1 MIEIIQGTPGSGKS
15 AVALV
20 MGIDHLVSGG
30 ALAAN
35 FELTPDWAWKLSG
48 MNWYVRCGAVDRMA
62 KAEQLR
68 KRCFRIGTADTIFQL
83 SDRLKDC
90 GLTGKAA
97 TAREGKGLL
106 ILDEAQLIFNTRDFS
121 KNKAWIEFFT
131 QHRKLGW
138 NVLLIAH
145 HIQMIDKQ
153 IRPLV
158 EIETRFR
165 NLKNIRI
172 PFLPIPLSPV
182 NAFFAVRFYAGHGPG
197 AGMVHNR
204 DLHFLDLRI
213 ARLYDTLKVF
223 AFDELE
229 EEVTYQGE
237 DPRITAKS
245 QENWLPDF
253 FFGERFGRFLHQR
266 RMKKPAPAEEKPK
279 RTVDPPRRSA
289 PGQVRDHYGSGK
301 PLPLLLPP
309 PASLNH

>member
-20 MGIDHLVSGG
+20 MGIEHLACGG

-35 FELTPDWAWKLSG
+35 FELVPDWSWKLAG
-48 MNWYVRCGAVDRMA
+48 MNWFVRLGLKDRL
-62 KAEQLR
+62 KRAEELR
-68 KRCFRIGTADTIFQL
+68 RRCFRIGTAETIFQL
-83 SDRLKDC
+83 SERLKDC
-90 GLTGKAA
+90 GLSGKAA

-121 KNKAWIEFFT
+121 KNKPWIEFFT

-145 HIQMIDKQ
+145 HIQMVDKQ

-172 PFLPIPLSPV
+172 PLLPIPLSPV

-204 DLHFLDLRI
+204 GLYFLDLRL
-213 ARLYDTLKVF
+213 ARLYDTLRVF
-223 AFDELE
+223 AFDDLE
-229 EEVTYQGE
+229 QEVSLQGVPAEEAAALHVK
-237 DPRITAKS
+237 DS
-245 QENWLPDF
+245 PDF
-253 FFGERFGRFLHQR
+253 FLGQRFGQWLHRGKPSAKQETV
-266 RMKKPAPAEEKPK
+266 KPA
-279 RTVDPPRRSA
+279 RRPGPDRRR
-289 PGQVRDHYGSGK
+289 PGQVCCHYGDDVPS
-301 PLPLLLPP
+301 PLLLPA
-309 PASLNH
+309 PARD